1 MLSVRMRLSSVLLL
15 AVLVVS
21 SVVEGRS
28 ESEPE
33 SLNQVVEEP
42 PFTACI
48 DDGDCNKGEGFACF
62 QYICYPWRDD
72 TVIERKH
79 RQEIAHVMMEDFVI
93 MPLPLKAFALMPL
106 PDAFAVVMEDLM
118 FIYTTRSF

>member
-79 RQEIAHVMMEDFVI
+79 RQEIAHVTMGDPYAHVFLKAFVI
-93 MPLPLKAFALMPL
+93 IPYAIKPLPLCLCP
-106 PDAFAVVMEDLM
+106 
-118 FIYTTRSF
+118 